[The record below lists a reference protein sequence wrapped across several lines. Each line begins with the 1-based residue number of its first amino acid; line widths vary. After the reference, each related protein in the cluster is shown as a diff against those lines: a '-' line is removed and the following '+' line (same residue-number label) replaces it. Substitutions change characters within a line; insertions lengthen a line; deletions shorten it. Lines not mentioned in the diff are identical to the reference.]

1 LIIIDSFM
9 AGTLGPRRAAPTSR
23 PRCAAGGAGIV
34 RPVDDA
40 VDDAVHGAVSDAV
53 HGAADVAADLDRS
66 SRLLRVHGVAKRF
79 GDHQV
84 LDGIELEV
92 SPGSICALLGPSGSG
107 KTTLLRLIA
116 GLDAPDEGTIRLG
129 GDVLSGAGT
138 FVPPEK
144 RRIGMV
150 FQDWALFPHLTVA
163 QNVAFGLGR
172 RPDGSRVAEVLGMV
186 GLTHEADRQPGTLS
200 GGQQQRVALAR
211 ALAPRPEVLLL
222 DEPFSNLDVTLR
234 ARLRREVHALL
245 RAAQVTTVFV
255 THDQDE
261 AFVLGDQVAVMRDGC
276 IEQAAGPAELYVS
289 PATRWV
295 ASFVGDA
302 NLLAGT
308 ATGDRA
314 RTALG
319 EIALSRPAAGDV
331 TVLVRPEDLRVERTT
346 AGTPNGRA
354 AATACVTFVE
364 YYGHDA
370 MVSVMHPDAGDLR
383 VRAVG
388 TDVVPGDTVDVCL
401 VGRPTVAFTR

>member
-1 LIIIDSFM
+1 
-9 AGTLGPRRAAPTSR
+9 
-23 PRCAAGGAGIV
+23 
-34 RPVDDA
+34 VD
-40 VDDAVHGAVSDAV
+40 V
-53 HGAADVAADLDRS
+53 DRS
-66 SRLLRVHGVAKRF
+66 SRLLRVGGVAKRF
-79 GDHQV
+79 GDHRV
-84 LDGIELEV
+84 PRGIDLEV
-92 SPGSICALLGPSGSG
+92 APGSICALLGPSGSG

-116 GLDAPDEGTIRLG
+116 GLDAPDDGTIRLG
-129 GDVLSGAGT
+129 GDVLSGPGT

-172 RPDGSRVAEVLGMV
+172 RPDTSRVAEVIEMV
-186 GLTHEADRQPGTLS
+186 GLAHEADRQPGTLS

-276 IEQAAGPAELYVS
+276 IQQAADPAELYVS
-289 PATRWV
+289 PVTPWV

-308 ATGDRA
+308 ATGDHA
-314 RTALG
+314 HTALG
-319 EIALSRPAAGDV
+319 DIPLMRPAVGDV
-331 TVLVRPEDLRVERTT
+331 TVLVRPEDLRVARAP
-346 AGTPNGRA
+346 AGPTNGQSA
-354 AATACVTFVE
+354 ACADVTFVE

-370 MVSVMHPDAGDLR
+370 MISVVHHEAGDLR

-388 TDVVPGDTVDVCL
+388 TDVSPGDAVEVHL
-401 VGRPTVAFTR
+401 VGRPTVSFAR